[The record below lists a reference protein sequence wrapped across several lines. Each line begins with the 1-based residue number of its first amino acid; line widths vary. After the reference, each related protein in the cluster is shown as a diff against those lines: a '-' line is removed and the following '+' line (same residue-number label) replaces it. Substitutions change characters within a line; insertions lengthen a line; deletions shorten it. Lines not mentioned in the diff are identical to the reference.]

1 MEKLHSPEKTTG
13 KDKNRIIRCNQYIM
27 TFTGSTF
34 GRNSLAIVLVYDPLV
49 GQTEGADK
57 EPP

>member
-1 MEKLHSPEKTTG
+1 MEKLHSPEKT
-13 KDKNRIIRCNQYIM
+13 
-27 TFTGSTF
+27 TGSTF

-49 GQTEGADK
+49 GQTEGAEK